1 MEEYMDGMTPGT
13 DPLDQSEKIRQL
25 TEQNQEL
32 RRQIRQLRQAEKLR
46 RKVEFSKLIFVGVS
60 ALTISIV
67 VFSCYMIRLTMDTGP
82 LAYLIPA
89 VFTEMASATGFYY
102 WKAKAENKIKLMA
115 LTGTKPEASNF
126 DMM

>member
-13 DPLDQSEKIRQL
+13 DPQDQAEKIQQL

-32 RRQIRQLRQAEKLR
+32 RRQLRQLRQAEKLR
-46 RKVEFSKLIFVGVS
+46 KKVEFSKLIFVGVS
-60 ALTISIV
+60 VLTVSIV
-67 VFSCYMIRLTMDTGP
+67 AFSC
-82 LAYLIPA
+82 YLIPA

>member
-13 DPLDQSEKIRQL
+13 DPQDQTEKIQQL

-32 RRQIRQLRQAEKLR
+32 WRQLRQLRQAEKLR
-46 RKVEFSKLIFVGVS
+46 KKVEFSKLIFVGVS
-60 ALTISIV
+60 VLTVSIV
-67 VFSCYMIRLTMDTGP
+67 VFSCYMIRVTMDTGP

>member
-1 MEEYMDGMTPGT
+1 MNGSMDGTMPCT
-13 DPLDQSEKIRQL
+13 DPQDQSERIRQL
-25 TEQNQEL
+25 TEQNREL
-32 RRQIRQLRQAEKLR
+32 KRQIRQMRQAEKLR

-60 ALTISIV
+60 VLTVSIV

-89 VFTEMASATGFYY
+89 VFTEMASATGFYF